1 MAAGG
6 LDAEPPCREW
16 PLGGSLLVRRT
27 RVEFCFLL
35 AYLNQH
41 LARLGSSHQSHVQ
54 PLCRLVEPPVETG
67 QAGAKPL
74 SEF

>member
-27 RVEFCFLL
+27 RVELCFLL
-35 AYLNQH
+35 GYVNQN
-41 LARLGSSHQSHVQ
+41 LARLGS
-54 PLCRLVEPPVETG
+54 RR
-67 QAGAKPL
+67 
-74 SEF
+74 

>member
-1 MAAGG
+1 MAARG
-6 LDAEPPCREW
+6 LVACPKDEDE
-16 PLGGSLLVRRT
+16 L
-27 RVEFCFLL
+27 CFLL

-41 LARLGSSHQSHVQ
+41 LARLGSSPQSHVQ
-54 PLCRLVEPPVETG
+54 PLCRLVEPAVETG